1 MSIGWSIITVNPGR
15 FLDPG
20 LPMAACGCYIPPTMN
35 HPASID
41 SAFFSDLEL
50 PTSFF
55 ILRHG
60 ETVANADKRIQGR
73 SEYSLND
80 TGRAQAVSLAEY
92 LSGKKLRRL
101 FHSPLSR
108 AVETATIVGERLE
121 LAPEAE
127 QSLIEL
133 DTGKFSDL
141 TLEEIEARYPEEFS
155 QFKHQSWEAV
165 SDAERA
171 IGLYLRAI
179 EAWMVLKKAAI
190 ESGGN
195 VAAISH
201 GGTIQW
207 LVRATFGCMTWMP
220 LVSTG
225 NCGVFELYVQPN
237 GKGQP
242 AYTHW
247 KEINH
252 LPGRELLRVAQ
263 VF

>member
-1 MSIGWSIITVNPGR
+1 
-15 FLDPG
+15 
-20 LPMAACGCYIPPTMN
+20 MAASGCYIPPTMN

-50 PTSFF
+50 ATSFF

-80 TGRAQAVSLAEY
+80 TGRAQAASLADY
-92 LSGKKLRRL
+92 LANKKLKRL
-101 FHSPLSR
+101 FHSPLLR
-108 AVETATIVGERLE
+108 AAETATILAGRLG
-121 LAPEAE
+121 LATEAE
-127 QSLIEL
+127 PLLIEL

-165 SDAERA
+165 SDAERSV
-171 IGLYLRAI
+171 GLYMRSI
-179 EAWMVLKKAAI
+179 EAWMALKKAAI

-207 LVRATFGCMTWMP
+207 LVRATFGCRTWMP

-237 GKGQP
+237 GNGQP
-242 AYTHW
+242 AYMHW

-252 LPGRELLRVAQ
+252 LPGGEHLRVPQ